1 MPTDHWLTTADIKDL
16 FAHEI
21 TAAGGTMSDVFDDG
35 YRLFVRS
42 VLPQVREA
50 RPADHLQGGVALR
63 AGKEDIWVHPYVF
76 RQVCRNGAIM
86 AHTLQ
91 TRHIQS
97 RHCDTVEDTVA
108 KVRAA
113 VQLCCA
119 EDVFTTSV
127 EQIRAACDIDA
138 DLGLNLLPFLSR
150 LAPDVA
156 AQLLP
161 VIVRRFFGDADPSR
175 FGLMNAVTEVARD
188 HRDPDIRWRL
198 EELGGGI
205 LVGISPV
212 QHSDEAE
219 AEVMLVG

>member
-1 MPTDHWLTTADIKDL
+1 MPMDNWLTTTEIKDL
-16 FAHEI
+16 FEQEI

-42 VLPQVREA
+42 VLPQVREV
-50 RPADHLQGGVALR
+50 RKADHLQGGVALR

-76 RQVCRNGAIM
+76 RQVCSNGAIM
-86 AHTLQ
+86 AHALQ

-97 RHCDTVEDTVA
+97 RHCETVEEA
-108 KVRAA
+108 AGQVRGA
-113 VQLCCA
+113 VQLCGA
-119 EDVFTTSV
+119 EDAFIAAT
-127 EQIRAACDIDA
+127 EQIQSACDIDA

-150 LAPDVA
+150 LPPDMA

-161 VIVRRFFGDADPSR
+161 QIIRRFFGEADHSR
-175 FGLMNAVTEVARD
+175 FGLMNAVTSVARD
-188 HRDPDIRWRL
+188 HRIHDIRWRL

-205 LVGISPV
+205 LVGISPAP
-212 QHSDEAE
+212 QLDEAA

>member
-1 MPTDHWLTTADIKDL
+1 MSMDNWPTTADVKDL
-16 FAHEI
+16 FAQEI
-21 TAAGGTMSDVFDDG
+21 SAAGGSLSDTFDDG

-42 VLPQVREA
+42 ILPQVREVRA
-50 RPADHLQGGVALR
+50 ADHLQGGVALR

-76 RQVCRNGAIM
+76 RQVCSNGAIM
-86 AHTLQ
+86 AHALQ

-97 RHCDTVEDTVA
+97 RHCETVEETVA
-108 KVRAA
+108 LARTAVRF
-113 VQLCCA
+113 CCA
-119 EDVFTTSV
+119 EDVFANCF

-150 LAPDVA
+150 MSPEMA

-161 VIVRRFFGDADPSR
+161 VIVRRFFGGPDHSR

-188 HRDPDIRWRL
+188 HRHPDIRWRL

-205 LVGISPV
+205 VVGVSPTL
-212 QHSDEAE
+212 HPDDAA